1 MVFSIF
7 VFVYFAMKMNRKE
20 ERMVVQ
26 RVRAMENTGMKQ
38 TKSVCELHRVAC
50 QLHLFCKNARFQN
63 FFGCLEGK
71 ALLRLMLIDELLF
84 LKGKTKLQK
93 RRTIKRRLQN
103 R

>member
-1 MVFSIF
+1 MRVILKVTRVFSIF
-7 VFVYFAMKMNRKE
+7 VCFSMKMNRKE

-38 TKSVCELHRVAC
+38 TKS
-50 QLHLFCKNARFQN
+50 ARLQN
-63 FFGCLEGK
+63 VFGCLEVK
-71 ALLRLMLIDELLF
+71 TLLRLMLIDELLF

-93 RRTIKRRLQN
+93 RKTIKRRLQN